1 MLDLKLL
8 NKEQYDAATTID
20 GPLLVLAGAGSGKTR
35 VLTYRIAN
43 LVLNHGVPPWAI
55 LAVTFTNKAAKEMKE
70 RVDLLLDTPS
80 SDMLVTTFHSFCVRI
95 LRSDIDKLGFDKGFT
110 IYDDQDQ
117 LSVIADIMKR
127 MNIDDKKFPKA
138 RFSSMI
144 SEAKNSAERPETYIM
159 ESAGDSAETFAEV
172 YRAYQKRLFECG
184 SLDFDDLLL
193 YTVRLFKEHPD
204 VLAKYRKKFRYVL
217 VDEYQDTNFPQYQI
231 VKLLCSEHRNICVV
245 GDDDQSIYGWRGADI
260 RNILDFEKDFEG
272 AKVIRLEQNY
282 RSTKA
287 ILDCAN
293 KVISNNSGRKSKKLW
308 TDKPGGEKV
317 ELVMVDDERDEAY
330 SIAKTI
336 SRLHSYEK
344 RSYNDF
350 AVLYRTK
357 AQSRVIESVL
367 TTGFGIPISV
377 IGGMRFYSYQE
388 IKDLL
393 AYIKLIANPNDD
405 VAFKRIINV
414 PKRGIGS
421 ATVSSIETA
430 AQAKDISMFMACI
443 TPDALPEK
451 LVKKAAPFIDLMKE
465 LFAKRYRMGLA
476 ELTENIIS
484 ATDFDSY
491 LLELGSDKYDTR
503 SENVQ
508 ELIGAMLEHEQQLPE
523 GTDALQSF
531 LETAALNS
539 EADNI
544 DESDGTVKL
553 MTLHCAKGL
562 EFPVVFI
569 PGMETGIFP
578 SSRSK
583 DDTTRFEEER
593 RLCYVGVTRA
603 EQKLVLLA
611 ARSRMLYGRQQ
622 VNDPSVFLEEME
634 LIDSNSTPMK
644 RNSFMSAGGSASAFG
659 ANSRPLSGS
668 GGFGNGTRMNYTGTN
683 VGKDVVEQI
692 RKLNGLSSNNSSK
705 NTIQNGSAHSSLRA
719 DSSSRSGRTS
729 TVFKKDMRVFHTQFG
744 EGTVVGVSDG
754 GSTIVSIKFD
764 NGSERRFA
772 AAYAPLSVIKE

>member
-1 MLDLKLL
+1 MLNLNLL
-8 NKEQYDAATTID
+8 NKEQYEAATTIN

-55 LAVTFTNKAAKEMKE
+55 LAVTFTNKAAREMKE
-70 RVDLLLDTPS
+70 RVDTLLDTPS
-80 SDMLVTTFHSFCVRI
+80 SDMWVTTFHSFCVRL
-95 LRSDIDKLGFDKGFT
+95 LRADSDKLNLDRGFT

-117 LSVIADIMKR
+117 NSVIADIMKQQ
-127 MNIDDKKFPKA
+127 NIDEKQLPKA
-138 RFSSMI
+138 RFRSII
-144 SEAKNSAERPETYIM
+144 SEAKNSSERPEAYIM
-159 ESAGDSAETFAEV
+159 EAAGQNADTFVDV
-172 YRAYQKRLFECG
+172 YRAYQKRLSEC
-184 SLDFDDLLL
+184 SALDFDDLLI
-193 YTVRLFKEHPD
+193 YAVRLLKEQPE
-204 VLAKYRKKFRYVL
+204 VLAKYRKRFRYVL

-231 VKLLCSEHRNICVV
+231 VKLLCAEHRNICVV

-260 RNILDFEKDFEG
+260 RNILEFEKDFEG

-293 KVISNNSGRKSKKLW
+293 KVISNNTGRKSKKLW

-317 ELVMVDDERDEAY
+317 ELAIVDNERDEAY
-330 SIAKTI
+330 AIAKTI

-350 AVLYRTK
+350 AILYRTH

-393 AYIKLIANPNDD
+393 AYLKLIANPNDD

-414 PKRGIGS
+414 PKRGIGA
-421 ATVSSIETA
+421 ATISSIEAA
-430 AQAKDISMFMACI
+430 AQAKDISMFIACI

-451 LVKKAAPFIDLMKE
+451 LVKKVMPFIDLMKD

-476 ELTENIIS
+476 ELAESIIA
-484 ATDFDSY
+484 ATDFDAY
-491 LLELGSDKYDTR
+491 LLELGSDKYETR
-503 SENVQ
+503 SENIQ
-508 ELIGAMLEHEQQLPE
+508 ELLGAMLEHEQQLTD

-539 EADNI
+539 EADTI

-562 EFPVVFI
+562 EFPVVFL
-569 PGMETGIFP
+569 PGMEDGIFP

-583 DDTTRFEEER
+583 DDSSRFEEER

-622 VNDPSVFLEEME
+622 INDPSVFLEEME
-634 LIDSNSTPMK
+634 LIDPNDTPMK
-644 RNSFMSAGGSASAFG
+644 RNSFMSASSSKSAFG
-659 ANSRPLSGS
+659 ASASGGY
-668 GGFGNGTRMNYTGTN
+668 GGFGNGSTMRYSGTN
-683 VGKDVVEQI
+683 VGKDVVDQI
-692 RKLNGLSSNNSSK
+692 RKLNGLDRGASGKSASNRGL
-705 NTIQNGSAHSSLRA
+705 GSASISSGATESRA
-719 DSSSRSGRTS
+719 APR
-729 TVFKKDMRVFHTQFG
+729 FKKGERIIHTQFG
-744 EGTVVGVSDG
+744 KGTVLDVSG
-754 GSTIVSIKFD
+754 EGSAIVSIKFD
-764 NGSERRFA
+764 NGSVRRLA
-772 AAYAPLSVIKE
+772 AAYAPITIIKE

>member
-1 MLDLKLL
+1 MLNLKSL
-8 NKEQYDAATTID
+8 NKEQYEAATTID

-43 LVLNHGVPPWAI
+43 LVLNHGIPAWAI

-70 RVDLLLDTPS
+70 RVDKLLDTPS
-80 SDMLVTTFHSFCVRI
+80 SDMWVTTFHSFCVKI
-95 LRSDIDKLGFDKGFT
+95 LRSDIDKLGFDRGFT

-117 LSVIADIMKR
+117 NSIIADIMKQQ
-127 MNIDDKKFPKA
+127 NIDEKKLPKA
-138 RFSSMI
+138 RFRAMI
-144 SEAKNSAERPETYIM
+144 SEAKNSSERPETYIM
-159 ESAGDSAETFAEV
+159 EAAGQNADTFVDV
-172 YRAYQKRLFECG
+172 YRAYQKRLLEC
-184 SLDFDDLLL
+184 SALDFDDLLL
-193 YTVRLFKEHPD
+193 YAVRLFKEQPE
-204 VLAKYRKKFRYVL
+204 VLAKYRKRFRYVL
-217 VDEYQDTNFPQYQI
+217 VDEYQDTNYPQYQI
-231 VKLLCSEHRNICVV
+231 VKLLCAEHRNICVV

-272 AKVIRLEQNY
+272 AKVVRLEQNY

-293 KVISNNSGRKSKKLW
+293 KVIANNTGRKSKRLW
-308 TDKPGGEKV
+308 TDKPGGERV

-330 SIAKTI
+330 AIAKTI

-350 AVLYRTK
+350 AVLYRTH

-367 TTGFGIPISV
+367 TTGYGIPISI

-393 AYIKLIANPNDD
+393 AYLKLISNPNDD

-443 TPDALPEK
+443 TPDALNEK
-451 LVKKAAPFIDLMKE
+451 LVKKVAPFIDLMKE
-465 LFAKRYRMGLA
+465 LFAKRYSMGLA
-476 ELTENIIS
+476 ELAESIIT

-508 ELIGAMLEHEQQLPE
+508 ELLGAMLEHEQQLPE

-562 EFPVVFI
+562 EFPIVFL
-569 PGMETGIFP
+569 PGMEDGIFP

-583 DDTTRFEEER
+583 EEKSRFEEER

-603 EQKLVLLA
+603 EQKLILLA
-611 ARSRMLYGRQQ
+611 AHSRMLYGRQQ

-634 LIDSNSTPMK
+634 LIDPNSTPMK
-644 RNSFMSAGGSASAFG
+644 RNSFMSAVGTRSAYQSGSMQ
-659 ANSRPLSGS
+659 SGS
-668 GGFGNGTRMNYTGTN
+668 GGFGSGTRMNYTGTN

-692 RKLNGLSSNNSSK
+692 RKLNGLSGNSFSK
-705 NTIQNGSAHSSLRA
+705 KPASSGA
-719 DSSSRSGRTS
+719 SYSVSPAAAESKKRSS
-729 TVFKKDMRVFHTQFG
+729 TVFKKDMRVIHPQFG
-744 EGTVVGVSDG
+744 QGTVIEVSG
-754 GSTIVSIKFD
+754 EGSAIVSIKFD
-764 NGSERRFA
+764 NGSLRRLA
-772 AAYAPLSVIKE
+772 AAYAPLTVIKE